1 MEDNASKII
10 LRLLLFS
17 ALVAV
22 PVTLLAYESTG
33 PVVIVSNP
41 SGASIIVDNEDTGLK
56 TPSRVNGLSPTS
68 VILLRKDGW
77 LDTKVSKL
85 TRPITRID
93 LKRH

>member
-1 MEDNASKII
+1 VKLWVLAICIS
-10 LRLLLFS
+10 
-17 ALVAV
+17 
-22 PVTLLAYESTG
+22 TLTPIQSLAG
-33 PVVIVSNP
+33 DKAQPVVIVSNP

-56 TPSRVNGLSPTS
+56 TPSRVNSLSHAS
-68 VILLRKDGW
+68 VIVLRKDGW